1 MPILRIS
8 VVTCLRPTSKP
19 SRRPLTAAFAAQTDD
34 DLAALAAGTYTEG
47 APSPGLMSWLEH
59 LADWE
64 RHRRIAVEL
73 PLMPPEAA
81 IDESEAD
88 DAIATAIVLRDSFA
102 EEPDVHAL
110 LSAVVDVLAGTTIR
124 Q

>member
-1 MPILRIS
+1 MDSDPI
-8 VVTCLRPTSKP
+8 
-19 SRRPLTAAFAAQTDD
+19 TAALAALTDD
-34 DLAALAAGTYTEG
+34 DLAALAAGTHTDD
-47 APSPGLMSWLEH
+47 AASPGLLAWLEH
-59 LADWE
+59 IADWE

-88 DAIATAIVLRDSFA
+88 DALATAIVLRDSFA
-102 EEPDVHAL
+102 GEADVHAL
-110 LSAVVDVLAGTTIR
+110 LSAVVDALAGTETR